1 MFKRSLL
8 LVSSLIPLAV
18 GQTVTLDQVL
28 SAAVAK
34 ASAQDARVEVAQY
47 QLKLLES
54 QNKYKIELRP
64 TAMMFAFSNP
74 ALMAVNVGGTLLGGR
89 RGAPSAIAL
98 KSAQLDV
105 VAAEL
110 NAERL
115 KVQTEIGAAQH
126 YFDLLAKQQV
136 ARSARAMADER
147 QQKLHE
153 VDSLLKKAKVT
164 LLDRMSVEQES
175 LEMEQYALDAETQ
188 RKIAAANLAHLAGF
202 KEGDRLAA
210 QELTMVQAV
219 SMTAQLPDV
228 DNLLKSAMLHRKEPA
243 ILRAKID
250 ALRKQLTEGKRNSR
264 VGSGVSRGELG
275 VSIML
280 KDNGEKD
287 SEKELIAAR
296 LRLLELE
303 LENMQQDLRRELQ
316 TVRYMAAASSERAK
330 FNDKKLELA
339 DRRKKVLAIRAN
351 SGLDQSLSGLLASE
365 GVLNQQREAAEVGFE
380 RRASMFTL
388 MTLCGVEYTND
399 KALAQLLSSN

>member
-188 RKIAAANLAHLAGF
+188 RKIAAANLAYLAGF

-264 VGSGVSRGELG
+264 VGSGISRGELG

>member
-74 ALMAVNVGGTLLGGR
+74 ALMAVNVGSTLLGGR

-147 QQKLHE
+147 QQKLRE

-303 LENMQQDLRRELQ
+303 LETMQQDLRRELQ

-365 GVLNQQREAAEVGFE
+365 AAEVGFE

>member
-34 ASAQDARVEVAQY
+34 ASAEDARVEVAQY

-64 TAMMFAFSNP
+64 TAMMFAFANP
-74 ALMAVNVGGTLLGGR
+74 ALMAVNVGSTLLGGR

-136 ARSARAMADER
+136 ARSTRAMADER

-175 LEMEQYALDAETQ
+175 LEMEQYAHEAETQ

-210 QELTMVQAV
+210 QEVTMVQAI

-228 DNLLKSAMLHRKEPA
+228 DSLLKSAMLHRKEPA
-243 ILRAKID
+243 ILRARID
-250 ALRKQLTEGKRNSR
+250 AFRKQLTEGKRNSR

-275 VSIML
+275 VSITL

-303 LENMQQDLRRELQ
+303 LENMEQDLRRELQ

-339 DRRKKVLAIRAN
+339 ERRRKVLAIRAQN
-351 SGLDQSLSGLLASE
+351 GLDQSLPALLASE
-365 GVLNQQREAAEVGFE
+365 RTLAEQRESAEVAFE

-388 MTLCGVEYTND
+388 MTLCGVEYKND
-399 KALAQLLSSN
+399 KALVQLLSSR